1 VTETKAETP
10 KTTAKPASPN
20 GNLTVGSV
28 VEAFKSQF
36 GAVLRIYNGRS
47 KADGGMSLQDVGQ
60 KQEISTT
67 FDGKQKVGDF
77 IAQMAKVGLTVKVY
91 TCDDWVAVLDG
102 LTLEQAGKVKK
113 SATKA
118 DMEKML

>member
-1 VTETKAETP
+1 MIAAEP
-10 KTTAKPASPN
+10 KPAAKPVSTN
-20 GNLTVGSV
+20 GNLTVGSIA
-28 VEAFKSQF
+28 EAFKSQF

-47 KADGGMSLQDVGQ
+47 KADGGMSLQDVGLR
-60 KQEISTT
+60 QEISTT